1 MKPRLRFAPSPSGYL
16 HIGGART
23 ALFGWLWARKAGGSF
38 VVRVEDTDQDRSS
51 LDSVRAILD
60 AMKWLGL
67 DWDEGPEVGG
77 PHGPYFQ
84 SERKPLYRELTE
96 KLIAEGRA
104 YRCYCTKEELDRA
117 REELKARD
125 PKAQFVYPGTCR
137 DRKDQP
143 DLPFVVRFKSP
154 REGSTDFVDKV
165 FGAINT
171 PNSAQQDFVLV
182 RTDGYPLYNLAATID
197 DHEMGITVVTRA
209 RDHIGNTPQQLL
221 LYQAFGWQAPDFAHF
236 PMMLAPSGEK
246 LSKRHGSVSVQEY
259 RERGYTPTS
268 VLNYLVRFGWS
279 HGDQEIFSRQD
290 LIDLF
295 DWQSVNKSDGKF
307 DEKKFAD
314 VAFEH
319 LKQENLTPLEEYVA
333 GVRPFLE
340 KRGLRDVSE
349 DTLRKAIPGIRD
361 RARTLVDAAHHLDYY
376 FREPPELDPKARDK
390 FMTPAAAE
398 HVVALADALGG
409 VEPWQPDALEQRFRE
424 FLEQR
429 GVSMKDASQATRVAL
444 SGRSASPPLFEVMA
458 VLGRERSLSR
468 MRRAPALVP
477 GAQAG

>member
-1 MKPRLRFAPSPSGYL
+1 
-16 HIGGART
+16 
-23 ALFGWLWARKAGGSF
+23 
-38 VVRVEDTDQDRSS
+38 
-51 LDSVRAILD
+51 
-60 AMKWLGL
+60 
-67 DWDEGPEVGG
+67 
-77 PHGPYFQ
+77 
-84 SERKPLYRELTE
+84 
-96 KLIAEGRA
+96 
-104 YRCYCTKEELDRA
+104 
-117 REELKARD
+117 
-125 PKAQFVYPGTCR
+125 
-137 DRKDQP
+137 
-143 DLPFVVRFKSP
+143 
-154 REGSTDFVDKV
+154 
-165 FGAINT
+165 
-171 PNSAQQDFVLV
+171 
-182 RTDGYPLYNLAATID
+182 
-197 DHEMGITVVTRA
+197 
-209 RDHIGNTPQQLL
+209 
-221 LYQAFGWQAPDFAHF
+221 FGWQAPDFAHF